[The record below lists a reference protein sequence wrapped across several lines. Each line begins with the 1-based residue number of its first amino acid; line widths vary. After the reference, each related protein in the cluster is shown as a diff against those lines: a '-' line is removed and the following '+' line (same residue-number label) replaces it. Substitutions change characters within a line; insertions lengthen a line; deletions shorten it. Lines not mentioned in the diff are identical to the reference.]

1 VTPLLA
7 AIASAIAMEPAV
19 AAVHR
24 RVMHGRGWVWHRS
37 HHRRRGR
44 GLEANDLF
52 PVVFAAA
59 TIAAIAVGA
68 AIARLSVLMW
78 IGAGVTAYG
87 VAYIVVHDLYIHE
100 RLGRLPGAGLRYIRW
115 VADAH
120 GVHHRSGR
128 GPYGFLLPRVPSASG
143 RHPGHD
149 PLEHTPRRSRRRQC
163 ETQPA

>member
-1 VTPLLA
+1 
-7 AIASAIAMEPAV
+7 
-19 AAVHR
+19 
-24 RVMHGRGWVWHRS
+24 
-37 HHRRRGR
+37 
-44 GLEANDLF
+44 
-52 PVVFAAA
+52 
-59 TIAAIAVGA
+59 
-68 AIARLSVLMW
+68 MW